1 MQVQVARFAKMFEE
15 ELFKYPKQRVWAL
28 ERQLENEKKRRK
40 EIEHQ
45 VSDLKQSLK
54 NATNLNQ
61 EVTQIYLK
69 TQVMAQDIQDQ
80 LMPQTKNLMNLKQ
93 HVASLYQQLGNTELK
108 SWYHTLIQAGEFE
121 QLGPIVS

>member
-1 MQVQVARFAKMFEE
+1 VVKFAEFYEK

-40 EIEHQ
+40 EIEHE
-45 VSDLKQSLK
+45 VSDLKQTLK

-80 LMPQTKNLMNLKQ
+80 LVPQTKALMNLKT

-108 SWYHTLIQAGEFE
+108 SWYHTLIEAGEFE
-121 QLGPIVS
+121 

>member
-40 EIEHQ
+40 EIEHE

-80 LMPQTKNLMNLKQ
+80 LVPQTKALMNLKT

-108 SWYHTLIQAGEFE
+108 SWYHTLIEAGEFE
-121 QLGPIVS
+121 